1 MLGVDP
7 SVINTLLVRSCRQTV
22 GADQRGFVLW
32 CGDWMAAQSKSL
44 LLSVAAMY
52 ETFLIS
58 FPTVVDGALR
68 RVDKDVCDA
77 RLDGWS
83 KKIVAH
89 AQMEVEVVGR
99 ENLIP
104 GQTYLVM
111 SNHQSHYDI
120 PVMFY
125 VIGPN
130 LRMITKTELFRVPIW
145 GPAMRESGFIA
156 IDRSNRHR
164 ALESLEIA
172 KQKLASGV
180 HIWIAPEGTRSR
192 TGELLPFKKGGFALS
207 LEAGLPILPV
217 AIKGTRDALR
227 ADGVRSTHG
236 AKVRVTLFPHVDPKT
251 YASLEP
257 KVAREKLM
265 ADVRRTIESGL

>member
-1 MLGVDP
+1 
-7 SVINTLLVRSCRQTV
+7 
-22 GADQRGFVLW
+22 
-32 CGDWMAAQSKSL
+32 MAAQSKSL
-44 LLSVAAMY
+44 LLSLAAMY
-52 ETFLIS
+52 ETLAIS
-58 FPTVVDGALR
+58 FPTVVDGALG
-68 RVDKDVCDA
+68 RVDKDVCDQ
-77 RLDGWS
+77 RLDGWC

-89 AQMEVEVVGR
+89 ARMNVEVVGR
-99 ENLIP
+99 ENLIS

-120 PVMFY
+120 PVMFF

-164 ALESLEIA
+164 AVESLAVA
-172 KQKLASGV
+172 KEKLASGV

-192 TGELLPFKKGGFALS
+192 TGALLPFKKGGFALS
-207 LEAGLPILPV
+207 LDAGLPILPV

-236 AKVRVTLFPHVDPKT
+236 VDVRVTLFPHVDPQA
-251 YASLEP
+251 YAALEP
-257 KVAREKLM
+257 KAAREKLM
-265 ADVRRTIESGL
+265 TDVRHTIESGL

>member
-1 MLGVDP
+1 
-7 SVINTLLVRSCRQTV
+7 
-22 GADQRGFVLW
+22 
-32 CGDWMAAQSKSL
+32 
-44 LLSVAAMY
+44 MY
-52 ETFLIS
+52 ETLVIS
-58 FPTVVDGALR
+58 FPTVVDGALG
-68 RVDKDVCDA
+68 RVKKDVCDT
-77 RLDGWS
+77 RLDSWS

-89 AQMEVEVVGR
+89 AGMNVEVVGR
-99 ENLIP
+99 ENLLP
-104 GQTYLVM
+104 GETYLVM

-125 VIGPN
+125 VMGPN

-145 GPAMRESGFIA
+145 GGAMRESGFIA

-172 KQKLASGV
+172 KRKLAEGV

-227 ADGVRSTHG
+227 ADGVRSTPG
-236 AKVRVTLFPHVDPKT
+236 ANVRVTLLPHVEPAA
-251 YASLEP
+251 YASLDP
-257 KVAREKLM
+257 KLRREKLM
-265 ADVRRTIESGL
+265 ADVRRAIESAL